1 MAKKQV
7 PAERSPTPENSK
19 SPKKNKIKN
28 KTSTTI
34 DAKNKNKSR
43 NKVSKTVP
51 DRAFSEENEVLVT
64 PSSSTEFQN
73 DVAIESSRT
82 AKDPAD
88 ERSLIDKVATA
99 EKKKPKSNKHSIKRK
114 SDKEDSANMRKK
126 RSKKEDEIESDVE
139 EKSDNARYR
148 FPMNRVSRIIKSSI
162 PDVKISQE
170 AVFLINRAS
179 EKFLEVFSR
188 EAYACS
194 FLEGKTVTAYNH
206 LSSVVAKQKQF
217 NFLTDFVPEK
227 VKAEDALAEVPEAE
241 LMIIQ

>member
-7 PAERSPTPENSK
+7 PAERSPTHENSK
-19 SPKKNKIKN
+19 TPKKNKIKSR
-28 KTSTTI
+28 TSTTI

-43 NKVSKTVP
+43 NKVSKTVA
-51 DRAFSEENEVLVT
+51 DLAFSEENEVLVA
-64 PSSSTEFQN
+64 PSSSTEFEN
-73 DVAIESSRT
+73 DGAVESSKT
-82 AKDPAD
+82 VKDRAD
-88 ERSLIDKVATA
+88 ERSLIDKVVTA

-114 SDKEDSANMRKK
+114 SEKEESANMRKK

-148 FPMNRVSRIIKSSI
+148 FPMNRVSRIIKSSN

-179 EKFLEVFSR
+179 EKFLEVFSS

-194 FLEGKTVTAYNH
+194 FLEGKTFTAYNH

-217 NFLTDFVPEK
+217 NFLSDFVPEK